1 MLTDEDRKLIE
12 METGVKQEE
21 VHEADQRE
29 VLFHILR
36 KVLEQDEN
44 RDIRNF
50 YRTEIISEGLKS
62 KTVINRFTSWFVLK
76 FYTLTPTL
84 ARLDIAYAG
93 GRSQWRPFS
102 LICSILTIKF

>member
-1 MLTDEDRKLIE
+1 MLVKHKSSFQNLNKMLTDEDRKLIE

-50 YRTEIISEGLKS
+50 YRTEIISEGLKF
-62 KTVINRFTSWFVLK
+62 KIMINRITSCFFILK
-76 FYTLTPTL
+76 LP
-84 ARLDIAYAG
+84 R
-93 GRSQWRPFS
+93 WRG
-102 LICSILTIKF
+102 